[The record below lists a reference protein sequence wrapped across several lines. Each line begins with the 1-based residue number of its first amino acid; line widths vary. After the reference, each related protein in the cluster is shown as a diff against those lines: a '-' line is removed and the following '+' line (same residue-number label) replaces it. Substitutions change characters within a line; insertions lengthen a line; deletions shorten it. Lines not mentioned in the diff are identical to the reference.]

1 MHRYEPEGVGAVEC
15 LRHTNGNSKEKSA
28 VKKLIHLFLITS
40 LILFVIWI
48 PPTFAKKHAD
58 KKASKKVVEEE
69 NFVEIPEVT
78 VTATRT
84 AKEPFKTPNAI
95 TVLDLKELERSN
107 VAHASN
113 LLRDSV
119 GVIAQ
124 ETTVGQ
130 GSPML
135 RSLTGYQTLIQVDW
149 VRLNNSTFRSG
160 PNQYTATIAP
170 EMLER
175 AEVLLGSSSMLY
187 GSGAM
192 GGVVSFFT
200 KSVPLNTAQE
210 TLNIQP
216 RLLARYSTA
225 TQEKFGRLE
234 VTGNQGRFGFIVG
247 GGVRDYGDMN
257 PGSGYD
263 LHYKNR
269 KFEIVDDMPSGAKLY
284 DYDEVSALA
293 KDNIPDRW
301 LIDTEGPLNWRAFN
315 GDAKFGYQ
323 LSDTSTIN
331 VAYQMWRQPQTPRYD
346 KIAPQEFSEFFFE
359 PQDRDLI
366 YANYIVNSSGEN
378 IDTLRVT
385 GSYHRQKEGR
395 NEVKRGE
402 TARRHRYDTVNTI
415 GLSTQA
421 VSSILPKQRL
431 VGGVEFYLD
440 TIQSQT
446 IKTDGGTEDVDD
458 EKGRFIDG
466 SQFWDASLY
475 LQDEI
480 QVHER
485 VEFILGGRATFY
497 QTNADLSVRD
507 PAFDEFNVFDNSLT
521 GSAGVV
527 VSLTEYLNVVG
538 NFGTAFRAP
547 SLNDTTAVEVTN
559 EGVTAPSPDLRPET
573 SWTTEAGLKA
583 QHSYFRGALTLFYSR
598 VSGLVGRKPVKEA
611 YAGQEIPQLHQD
623 LIREYPE
630 VDVLVFDN
638 IDQAQFLGFE
648 LAGLVPI
655 RPDLSVFGNAALLR
669 GKVLKIGGKVPDPKK
684 PWEARTRR
692 EPPLN
697 GIVGIQWEPLNTQYW
712 AMFFV
717 RGAAAQRRLNR
728 SDIRDPRIQGSTR
741 DPAEVEFDSN
751 GAAIDAGTPGWFTL
765 NVRGGVKL
773 FDATRL
779 TLSLDNLLNKRY
791 RQHGSGITSPGFN
804 VSLSLDNR
812 F

>member
-1 MHRYEPEGVGAVEC
+1 MQ
-15 LRHTNGNSKEKSA
+15 
-28 VKKLIHLFLITS
+28 KLFYLFLIVS
-40 LILFVIWI
+40 LSLSVSWV
-48 PPTFAKKHAD
+48 PQTLAKKDNAE
-58 KKASKKVVEEE
+58 KKHDAEEVVE
-69 NFVEIPEVT
+69 VPEVT
-78 VTATRT
+78 VTATR
-84 AKEPFKTPNAI
+84 AEKEPFRTPNAI
-95 TVLDLKELERSN
+95 TVLNLKELERTS
-107 VAHASN
+107 AEHGSN

-135 RSLTGYQTLIQVDW
+135 RSLTGYQTLVQVDW

-175 AEVLLGSSSMLY
+175 GEVLLGSSSMLY

-200 KSVPLNTAQE
+200 KSVPINPAQQ
-210 TLNIQP
+210 TWDIHP

-225 TQEKFGRLE
+225 TQEKLGRLE
-234 VTGNQGRFGFIVG
+234 VSGNQGKFGFIIG
-247 GGVRDYGDMN
+247 GGVRDYGDIT

-269 KFEIVDDMPSGAKLY
+269 KYEIVDEMPSGVKLY

-293 KDNIPDRW
+293 KDNIPDKW
-301 LIDTEGPLNWRAFN
+301 LIDTEGPLGWRAFN
-315 GDAKFGYQ
+315 ADAKFGYQ
-323 LSDTSTIN
+323 LSDSSNIN

-346 KIAPQEFSEFFFE
+346 KIAPQEFAEFFFE
-359 PQDRDLI
+359 PQDRDLV
-366 YANYIVNSSGEN
+366 YANYMVNPAEGS
-378 IDTLRVT
+378 IDTLRATV
-385 GSYHRQKEGR
+385 SYHRQKEGR

-402 TARRHRYDTVNTI
+402 TARRQRYDTVNTI
-415 GLSTQA
+415 GLSAQA
-421 VSSILPKQRL
+421 VSSILPRQRL
-431 VGGVEFYLD
+431 VGGAEFYLD
-440 TIQSQT
+440 TIQSRT
-446 IKTDGGTEDVDD
+446 VKTDGGKEDIDE

-480 QVHER
+480 RVHDR
-485 VEFILGGRATFY
+485 VEFTVGGRATFY

-521 GSAGVV
+521 GSAGIV
-527 VSLTEYLNVVG
+527 VSLTDSLNFVST
-538 NFGTAFRAP
+538 FGTAFRAP

-573 SWTTEAGLKA
+573 SWTVEGGLKA
-583 QHSYFRGALTLFYSR
+583 KHSYFSGALTLFHSQ
-598 VSGLVGRKPVKEA
+598 VNGLVARRPVQEA
-611 YAGQEIPQLHQD
+611 YATETLPQLHQD
-623 LIREYPE
+623 LIKEYE
-630 VDVLVFDN
+630 GIDVLVFANVDE
-638 IDQAQFLGFE
+638 AQFQGVE
-648 LAGLVPI
+648 LAGFAPI
-655 RPDLSVFGNAALLR
+655 RPSWSVYGNVALLR
-669 GKVLKIGGKVPDPKK
+669 GEVLKLNGKAPDPKK

-697 GIVGIQWEPLNTQYW
+697 GIVGIQWEPENTQYW
-712 AMFFV
+712 ATLFV
-717 RGAAAQRRLNR
+717 RAAAEQRRLNR
-728 SDIRDPRIQGSTR
+728 SDIRDPRIQGKTR
-741 DPAEVEFDSN
+741 DPAAVEFDNN
-751 GAAIDAGTPGWFTL
+751 GNAVDAGTPGWWTL
-765 NVRGGVKL
+765 NIRGGVKL
-773 FDATRL
+773 FDYTRL
-779 TLSLDNLLNKRY
+779 TLSLENLLDQRY
-791 RQHGSGITSPGFN
+791 RPHGSGINAPGFN

>member
-1 MHRYEPEGVGAVEC
+1 MR
-15 LRHTNGNSKEKSA
+15 KS
-28 VKKLIHLFLITS
+28 LYLFLITS
-40 LILFVIWI
+40 LVLLVIYI
-48 PPTFAKKHAD
+48 PSTFAKKHSD
-58 KKASKKVVEEE
+58 KKVEKKNVEEE
-69 NFVEIPEVT
+69 IVEVPEVT
-78 VTATRT
+78 VTATR
-84 AKEPFKTPNAI
+84 AEKEPFRTPNAI
-95 TVLDLKELERSN
+95 TVLNLKELERTN
-107 VAHASN
+107 VEHASN

-135 RSLTGYQTLIQVDW
+135 RSLTGYQSAIQIDW

-175 AEVLLGSSSMLY
+175 AEVLLGSNSTLY

-200 KSVPLNTAQE
+200 KNVLIDPSQE
-210 TLNIQP
+210 TLAIHP

-225 TQEKFGRLE
+225 TQEKLGRLE
-234 VTGNQGRFGFIVG
+234 VSGNQGNFGFLIG
-247 GGVRDYGDMN
+247 GGVRDYGDTT

-269 KFEIVDDMPSGAKLY
+269 KYEIVNDMPSGVKLY
-284 DYDEVSALA
+284 DYDEISEIP

-301 LIDTEGPLNWRAFN
+301 LIETEGPLGWTAFN
-315 GDAKFGYQ
+315 ADAKLGYQ
-323 LSDTSTIN
+323 LSDTSNLNI
-331 VAYQMWRQPQTPRYD
+331 AYQMWRQPQTPRYD
-346 KIAPQEFSEFFFE
+346 KIAPQEFAEFFFQ
-359 PQDRDLI
+359 PQNRDLV
-366 YANYIVNSSGEN
+366 YTNYTVNPAAAN
-378 IDTLRVT
+378 IDAFRVT
-385 GSYHRQKEGR
+385 ASYHRQKEGR
-395 NEVKRGE
+395 NEVVRGA
-402 TARRHRYDTVNTI
+402 TTRRQRYDTVNTI
-415 GLSTQA
+415 GLSAQA
-421 VSSILPKQRL
+421 VSSILPRQRL
-431 VGGVEFYLD
+431 VGGAEFYLD
-440 TIQSQT
+440 TIQSRT
-446 IKTDGGTEDVDD
+446 IKTDLKTNKEDID
-458 EKGRFIDG
+458 EKKGRFING

-480 QVHER
+480 RVHER
-485 VEFILGGRATFY
+485 VELTLGGRATFY

-507 PAFDEFNVFDNSLT
+507 PAFDEFNVFDSSLT

-527 VSLTEYLNVVG
+527 VGLTEYLNFVST
-538 NFGTAFRAP
+538 FGTAFRAP

-573 SWTTEAGLKA
+573 SWTAEAGFKA
-583 QHSYFRGALTLFYSR
+583 QHSYFSGALTLFYSQ
-598 VSGLVGRKPVKEA
+598 VSGLVGRKPVQEA

-623 LIREYPE
+623 LIKQYEGI
-630 VDVLVFDN
+630 DVLVFDN
-638 IDQAQFLGFE
+638 IDEAQFQGVE
-648 LAGLVPI
+648 AAGLVPI
-655 RPDLSVFGNAALLR
+655 LPELSIFGNVALLR
-669 GKVLKIGGKVPDPKK
+669 GEVLTISGKAPDPKK

-712 AMFFV
+712 ATFFL
-717 RGAAAQRRLNR
+717 RGAAEQRRLNR

-741 DPAEVEFDSN
+741 DPAEVKFDDN

-765 NVRGGVKL
+765 NIRGGVKL
-773 FDATRL
+773 FSYTRL
-779 TLSLDNLLNKRY
+779 TLSVENLLNKRY
-791 RQHGSGITSPGFN
+791 RQHGSGVNSPGFN

>member
-1 MHRYEPEGVGAVEC
+1 MQ
-15 LRHTNGNSKEKSA
+15 
-28 VKKLIHLFLITS
+28 KLFYLFSIIS
-40 LILFVIWI
+40 LILSVIWI
-48 PPTFAKKHAD
+48 PRTFAKKHTD
-58 KKASKKVVEEE
+58 KKVVEAEE
-69 NFVEIPEVT
+69 VVEVPEVT
-78 VTATRT
+78 VTATR
-84 AKEPFKTPNAI
+84 AEKEPFKTPNAI
-95 TVLDLKELERSN
+95 TVLNLKELERSN
-107 VAHASN
+107 VEHASN

-160 PNQYTATIAP
+160 PNQYTATIGP
-170 EMLER
+170 EMLDR
-175 AEVLLGSSSMLY
+175 AEVLLGSSSTLY

-200 KSVPLNTAQE
+200 KAVPINPAQK
-210 TLNIQP
+210 TLEIQP

-225 TQEKFGRLE
+225 TQEKLGRLE
-234 VTGNQGRFGFIVG
+234 VTGNQGNFGFILG
-247 GGVRDYGDMN
+247 GGVRDYGDVT

-269 KFEIVDDMPSGAKLY
+269 KYEIVDDMPSGVKLY
-284 DYDEVSALA
+284 EYDEVSAIA

-301 LIDTEGPLNWRAFN
+301 LIETEGPLGWRAFDAN
-315 GDAKFGYQ
+315 AKFGYQ
-323 LSDTSTIN
+323 LSDTSTLN

-346 KIAPQEFSEFFFE
+346 KIAPQEFAEFFFE
-359 PQDRDLI
+359 PQNRDLV
-366 YANYIVNSSGEN
+366 YANYTVNPTEAN
-378 IDTLRVT
+378 IDVFRVT
-385 GSYHRQKEGR
+385 ASYHRQKEGR

-402 TARRHRYDTVNTI
+402 TARRQRYDTVNTI
-415 GLSTQA
+415 GLSAQA
-421 VSSILPKQRL
+421 ISSVLPRQRL
-431 VGGVEFYLD
+431 VGGAEFYFD
-440 TIQSQT
+440 TIQSRT
-446 IKTDGGTEDVDD
+446 VKTDGDQEDVNEDV
-458 EKGRFIDG
+458 GRFVNG

-480 QVHER
+480 RVHDR
-485 VEFILGGRATFY
+485 VEFTLGGRATFY
-497 QTNADLSVRD
+497 QTNADLSIRD
-507 PAFDEFNVFDNSLT
+507 KAFDEFNVFDSSLT

-527 VSLTEYLNVVG
+527 VGLTDYLNVVG

-559 EGVTAPSPDLRPET
+559 EGVTAPSPDLNPET
-573 SWTTEAGLKA
+573 SWTVEGGLKA

-598 VSGLVGRKPVKEA
+598 VNGLVGRKPVQEA
-611 YAGQEIPQLHQD
+611 YAGQAIPQLHQD
-623 LIREYPE
+623 LIKEYE
-630 VDVLVFDN
+630 GIDVLVFDN
-638 IDQAQFLGFE
+638 IDEAQFQGVE
-648 LAGLVPI
+648 VAGLVPI
-655 RPDLSVFGNAALLR
+655 LPDLSVFGNAAILR
-669 GKVLKIGGKVPDPKK
+669 GEVLTIGGKAPDPEK

-717 RGAAAQRRLNR
+717 RAAAEQRRLNR

-751 GAAIDAGTPGWFTL
+751 GAAIDAGTPGWWTL

-773 FDATRL
+773 FDYTRL
-779 TLSLDNLLNKRY
+779 TLSVENLLNLRY
-791 RQHGSGITSPGFN
+791 RQHGSGVNAPGFN

>member
-1 MHRYEPEGVGAVEC
+1 MQ
-15 LRHTNGNSKEKSA
+15 KSFY
-28 VKKLIHLFLITS
+28 LFLIVS
-40 LILFVIWI
+40 LSLSVSWA
-48 PPTFAKKHAD
+48 PQTLAKKDNAQ
-58 KKASKKVVEEE
+58 KKRDAEEVVE
-69 NFVEIPEVT
+69 VPEVT
-78 VTATRT
+78 VTATR
-84 AKEPFKTPNAI
+84 AEKEPFRTPNAI
-95 TVLDLKELERSN
+95 TVLNLKELERSN
-107 VAHASN
+107 VEHASN

-135 RSLTGYQTLIQVDW
+135 RSLTGYQTLVQVDW

-175 AEVLLGSSSMLY
+175 GEVLLGSSSMLY

-200 KSVPLNTAQE
+200 KSVPINPAQQ
-210 TLNIQP
+210 TWDIHP

-225 TQEKFGRLE
+225 TQEKLGRLE
-234 VTGNQGRFGFIVG
+234 VSGNQGKFGFIVG
-247 GGVRDYGDMN
+247 GGVRDYGN
-257 PGSGYD
+257 ITPGSGYD

-269 KFEIVDDMPSGAKLY
+269 KYEIVDEMPSGVKLY
-284 DYDEVSALA
+284 NYDEISALP
-293 KDNIPDRW
+293 KDKIPDKW
-301 LIDTEGPLNWRAFN
+301 LIDTEGPLGWRAFN
-315 GDAKFGYQ
+315 ADAKFGYQ
-323 LSDTSTIN
+323 LSDTSDIN

-346 KIAPQEFSEFFFE
+346 KIAPQEFAEFFFE
-359 PQDRDLI
+359 PQDRDLV
-366 YANYIVNSSGEN
+366 YANYIVNPAERS
-378 IDTLRVT
+378 IDTFRAT
-385 GSYHRQKEGR
+385 ASYHRQKEGR

-415 GLSTQA
+415 GLSAQA
-421 VSSILPKQRL
+421 VSSILPRQRL
-431 VGGVEFYLD
+431 VGGAEFYLD
-440 TIQSQT
+440 TIQSRT
-446 IKTDGGTEDVDD
+446 VKTDGGQEDIDE
-458 EKGRFIDG
+458 EKGRFING

-480 QVHER
+480 RVHDR
-485 VEFILGGRATFY
+485 VEFTLGGRATFY
-497 QTNADLSVRD
+497 QTNADRSVRD
-507 PAFDEFNVFDNSLT
+507 PDFDAFNVFDSSLT

-527 VSLTEYLNVVG
+527 VGLTEYLNVVG

-559 EGVTAPSPDLRPET
+559 EGVTAPGPDLRPET
-573 SWTTEAGLKA
+573 SWTVEGGLKA
-583 QHSYFRGALTLFYSR
+583 QHSYFRGALTLFYSQ
-598 VSGLVGRKPVKEA
+598 VNGLVTRIPVKEA
-611 YAGQEIPQLHQD
+611 YEGQEIPQLHQD
-623 LIREYPE
+623 LIKEYADIDE
-630 VDVLVFDN
+630 NDDDNVLVFDN
-638 IDQAQFLGFE
+638 VDEAQFQGVE
-648 LAGLVPI
+648 IAGLVPI
-655 RPDLSVFGNAALLR
+655 LADLSIFGNVALLR
-669 GKVLKIGGKVPDPKK
+669 GEVLTISGKAPDPKK

-712 AMFFV
+712 ATFFV
-717 RGAAAQRRLNR
+717 RAAAEQRRLNR

-741 DPAEVEFDSN
+741 DPAEVKFDAN

-765 NVRGGVKL
+765 NIRGGVKL
-773 FDATRL
+773 FSYTRL
-779 TLSLDNLLNKRY
+779 TLSVENLLNKRY
-791 RQHGSGITSPGFN
+791 RQHGSGVNSPGFN

>member
-1 MHRYEPEGVGAVEC
+1 MQ
-15 LRHTNGNSKEKSA
+15 KS
-28 VKKLIHLFLITS
+28 LYFFLITS
-40 LILFVIWI
+40 LVLLVICI
-48 PPTFAKKHAD
+48 PPTFAKKHRD
-58 KKASKKVVEEE
+58 KKVEKKNVEEE
-69 NFVEIPEVT
+69 IVEVPEVT
-78 VTATRT
+78 VTAAR
-84 AKEPFKTPNAI
+84 AEKEPFRTPNAI
-95 TVLDLKELERSN
+95 TVLNLKELERTN
-107 VAHASN
+107 VEHASN

-135 RSLTGYQTLIQVDW
+135 RSLTGYQTSIHVDW

-200 KSVPLNTAQE
+200 KNILIDPSQE
-210 TLNIQP
+210 TLAIHP

-225 TQEKFGRLE
+225 TQEKLGRLE
-234 VTGNQGRFGFIVG
+234 VSGNQGRFGFILG
-247 GGVRDYGDMN
+247 GGVRDYGDIT

-269 KFEIVDDMPSGAKLY
+269 KYEIVDDMPSGVKLY
-284 DYDEVSALA
+284 DYDEIGALP
-293 KDNIPDRW
+293 KDKIPDKW
-301 LIDTEGPLNWRAFN
+301 LIDTEGPLGWRAFN
-315 GDAKFGYQ
+315 ADAKFGYQ
-323 LSDTSTIN
+323 LSDTSNIN

-346 KIAPQEFSEFFFE
+346 KIAPQEFAEFFFE
-359 PQDRDLI
+359 PQDRDLV
-366 YANYIVNSSGEN
+366 YASYIVKPIEAN
-378 IDTLRVT
+378 IDTFRVT
-385 GSYHRQKEGR
+385 ASYHRQKEGR
-395 NEVKRGE
+395 NEVVRGAA
-402 TARRHRYDTVNTI
+402 ARRQRYDTVNTI
-415 GLSTQA
+415 GLSAQA
-421 VSSILPKQRL
+421 VSSILPRQRL
-431 VGGVEFYLD
+431 VGGAEFYFD
-440 TIQSQT
+440 TIQSRT
-446 IKTDGGTEDVDD
+446 VKTDGGKEDID
-458 EKGRFIDG
+458 EDKGRFING

-480 QVHER
+480 RVHER
-485 VEFILGGRATFY
+485 VEFTLGGRATFY

-507 PAFDEFNVFDNSLT
+507 PAFDEFNVFDSSLT

-527 VSLTEYLNVVG
+527 VGLTEYLNVVG

-573 SWTTEAGLKA
+573 SWTVEGGLKA

-598 VSGLVGRKPVKEA
+598 VSGLVGRKPVQEA
-611 YAGQEIPQLHQD
+611 YEGQEIPQLHQD
-623 LIREYPE
+623 LIKQYEGI
-630 VDVLVFDN
+630 DVLVFDN
-638 IDQAQFLGFE
+638 IDEAQFQGVE
-648 LAGLVPI
+648 AAGLVPI
-655 RPDLSVFGNAALLR
+655 LPELSIFGNVALLR
-669 GKVLKIGGKVPDPKK
+669 GEVLTISGKAPDPKK

-712 AMFFV
+712 ATFFV
-717 RGAAAQRRLNR
+717 RAAAKQRRLNR

-741 DPAEVEFDSN
+741 DPAEVEFDTN
-751 GAAIDAGTPGWFTL
+751 GNAVDAGTPGWFTL
-765 NVRGGVKL
+765 NIRSGVKL
-773 FDATRL
+773 FDYTRL
-779 TLSLDNLLNKRY
+779 TLSVENLLNQRY
-791 RQHGSGITSPGFN
+791 RQHGSGVNSPGFN

>member
-1 MHRYEPEGVGAVEC
+1 MQ
-15 LRHTNGNSKEKSA
+15 KSFY
-28 VKKLIHLFLITS
+28 LFLIVS
-40 LILFVIWI
+40 LSLSVSWV
-48 PPTFAKKHAD
+48 PRTLAKKDNAP
-58 KKASKKVVEEE
+58 KKRDAEEIVE
-69 NFVEIPEVT
+69 VPEVT
-78 VTATRT
+78 VTATR
-84 AKEPFKTPNAI
+84 AEKEPFRTPNAI
-95 TVLDLKELERSN
+95 TVLNLKELERTS
-107 VAHASN
+107 AEHGSN

-135 RSLTGYQTLIQVDW
+135 RSLTGYQTLVQVDW

-175 AEVLLGSSSMLY
+175 GEVLLGSSSMLY

-200 KSVPLNTAQE
+200 KSVPINPAQQAWD
-210 TLNIQP
+210 IHP

-225 TQEKFGRLE
+225 TQEKLGRLE
-234 VTGNQGRFGFIVG
+234 VSGNQGNFGFIVG
-247 GGVRDYGDMN
+247 GGVRDYGN
-257 PGSGYD
+257 ITPGSGYD

-269 KFEIVDDMPSGAKLY
+269 KYEIVDEMPSGVKLY
-284 DYDEVSALA
+284 DYDEVSEIP

-301 LIDTEGPLNWRAFN
+301 LIDTEGPLGWRAFN
-315 GDAKFGYQ
+315 ADAKFGYQ
-323 LSDTSTIN
+323 LSDTSNIN

-346 KIAPQEFSEFFFE
+346 KIAPQEFAEFFFE
-359 PQDRDLI
+359 PQDRDLV
-366 YANYIVNSSGEN
+366 YANYIVNPAEGN
-378 IDTLRVT
+378 IDTFRAT
-385 GSYHRQKEGR
+385 ASYHRQKEGR

-402 TARRHRYDTVNTI
+402 TARRQRYDTVNTI

-421 VSSILPKQRL
+421 VSSILPRQRL
-431 VGGVEFYLD
+431 VGGAEFYFD
-440 TIQSQT
+440 TIQSRT
-446 IKTDGGTEDVDD
+446 VKTDGGKEEVD
-458 EKGRFIDG
+458 EQKGRFIRG
-466 SQFWDASLY
+466 SQFWDVSLY

-480 QVHER
+480 RVHDR
-485 VEFILGGRATFY
+485 VEFTLGGRATFY

-507 PAFDEFNVFDNSLT
+507 PAFDEFNVFDSSLT

-527 VSLTEYLNVVG
+527 VGLTEYLNVVG

-573 SWTTEAGLKA
+573 SWTVEGGLKA

-598 VSGLVGRKPVKEA
+598 VSDLVGRKPVQEA
-611 YAGQEIPQLHQD
+611 YKGQEIPQLHKD
-623 LIREYPE
+623 LIREYP
-630 VDVLVFDN
+630 DIDILVFDN
-638 IDQAQFLGFE
+638 IDKAQFQGVEF
-648 LAGLVPI
+648 AGLVPI
-655 RPDLSVFGNAALLR
+655 QPALSVFGNVALLR
-669 GKVLKIGGKVPDPKK
+669 GQVLTIGGEDPNQNGKK
-684 PWEARTRR
+684 PWEERTRR

-697 GIVGIQWEPLNTQYW
+697 GIIGIQWEPLNTQYW

-717 RGAAAQRRLNR
+717 RGAAEQRRLNR

-741 DPAEVEFDSN
+741 DPAEVKFDAN

-765 NVRGGVKL
+765 NIRGGVKL
-773 FDATRL
+773 FSYTRL
-779 TLSLDNLLNKRY
+779 TLSVENLLNKRY
-791 RQHGSGITSPGFN
+791 RQHGSGVNSPGFN

>member
-1 MHRYEPEGVGAVEC
+1 M
-15 LRHTNGNSKEKSA
+15 KKSFY
-28 VKKLIHLFLITS
+28 IFFLIS
-40 LILFVIWI
+40 LSLLVSWM
-48 PPTFAKKHAD
+48 PRAD
-58 KKASKKVVEEE
+58 AHNDSDEEVVE
-69 NFVEIPEVT
+69 VPEVT
-78 VTATRT
+78 VTAARA
-84 AKEPFKTPNAI
+84 AKDPFKTPNAI
-95 TVLDLKELERSN
+95 TVLNLKELERSN
-107 VAHASN
+107 VEHASN

-135 RSLTGYQTLIQVDW
+135 RSLTGYQSSIHIDW

-200 KSVPLNTAQE
+200 KNVLIDPSQE
-210 TLNIQP
+210 TLAIQP

-225 TQEKFGRLE
+225 TQEKLGRLE
-234 VTGNQGRFGFIVG
+234 VSGNQGRFGFIVG
-247 GGVRDYGDMN
+247 GGVRDYGDLT

-269 KFEIVDDMPSGAKLY
+269 KYEIVDDMPSGVKLY
-284 DYDEVSALA
+284 EYDAVQAIP

-301 LIDTEGPLNWRAFN
+301 LIETEGPLGWRAFN
-315 GDAKFGYQ
+315 ADAKFGYQ
-323 LSDTSTIN
+323 LNDTSNIN
-331 VAYQMWRQPQTPRYD
+331 VAYQIWRQPQTPRYD
-346 KIAPQEFSEFFFE
+346 KIAPQEFAEFFFE

-366 YANYIVNSSGEN
+366 YANYLVNPADRGIN
-378 IDTLRVT
+378 TFRLT
-385 GSYHRQKEGR
+385 ASYHRQKEGR

-402 TARRHRYDTVNTI
+402 TARRQRSDTVNTI
-415 GLSTQA
+415 GLSAQA
-421 VSSILPKQRL
+421 VSSILPQQRL
-431 VGGVEFYLD
+431 VGGAEFYLD
-440 TIQSQT
+440 TIQSRT
-446 IKTDGGTEDVDD
+446 VKTDGGKEDVNEDV
-458 EKGRFIDG
+458 GRFING

-485 VEFILGGRATFY
+485 VELTLGGRATFY
-497 QTNADLSVRD
+497 QTDADLSVRD
-507 PAFDEFNVFDNSLT
+507 PAFDAFNVFDNSLT

-527 VSLTEYLNVVG
+527 VSLIDSLNFVSS
-538 NFGTAFRAP
+538 FGTAFRAP

-573 SWTTEAGLKA
+573 SWTVEAGLKA
-583 QHSYFRGALTLFYSR
+583 RHSYFRGALTLFYSR
-598 VSGLVGRKPVKEA
+598 VSDLVGRKPVQEA
-611 YAGQEIPQLHQD
+611 YEGQELPQLHKD
-623 LIREYPE
+623 LIREYP
-630 VDVLVFDN
+630 DIDILVFDN
-638 IDQAQFLGFE
+638 IDSAQLQGVEF
-648 LAGLVPI
+648 AGLVPI
-655 RPDLSVFGNAALLR
+655 QSALSIFGNAAILR
-669 GKVLKIGGKVPDPKK
+669 GQILSIGGEEPNKDGKK
-684 PWEARTRR
+684 PWEERIRR

-697 GIVGIQWEPLNTQYW
+697 GIVGVQWEPENTMYW

-741 DPAEVEFDSN
+741 DPAEVKFDAN
-751 GAAIDAGTPGWFTL
+751 GAAIDAGTPAWWTL

-791 RQHGSGITSPGFN
+791 RQHGSGVNSPGFN
-804 VSLSLDNR
+804 ISLSLDNR